1 MDEIDKKSS
10 KDFIDT
16 EYILKI
22 LELDNVNSFL
32 DIGCGDGHISFAV
45 NKLNEDAIIYAVDKS
60 EDAIN

>member
-22 LELDNVNSFL
+22 LELVQVNSF
-32 DIGCGDGHISFAV
+32 
-45 NKLNEDAIIYAVDKS
+45 
-60 EDAIN
+60 